1 MTSTVIDLI
10 DMLGRPS
17 NETVREY
24 ANVIPA
30 LVKRG
35 WVTRASRLAGSTS
48 EYALI
53 ITPRGRERA
62 EQLMRMGA
70 GQLYR
75 NRPKKS

>member
-1 MTSTVIDLI
+1 MTSTVIDLV

-35 WVTRASRLAGSTS
+35 WVARASGLAGLAS

-62 EQLMRMGA
+62 EQLMRKGA

-75 NRPKKS
+75 ERSRKS